1 MKENKIRKTHTLDK
15 RVYDEFQIYATCL
28 GRSVSSLIEQYM
40 RETLEESKKAIEEI
54 EEETPSVD
62 KLLNKQGDNYI
73 PNNLEGRE

>member
-1 MKENKIRKTHTLDK
+1 MKKIKTINIDENIYK
-15 RVYDEFQIYATCL
+15 EFQMYSIMINK
-28 GRSVSSLIEQYM
+28 SVSSLIEQYM

-73 PNNLEGRE
+73 PNNLEGGE